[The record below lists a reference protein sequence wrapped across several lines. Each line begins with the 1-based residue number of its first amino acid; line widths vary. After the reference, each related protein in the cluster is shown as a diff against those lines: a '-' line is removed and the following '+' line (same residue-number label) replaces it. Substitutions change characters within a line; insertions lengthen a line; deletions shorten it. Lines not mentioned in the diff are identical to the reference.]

1 MPPLNRQTAYKQ
13 NRLQQLRGFC
23 YTALTGS
30 VSRAAEKLLLS
41 QPSVSQQI
49 KALEREFGAALI
61 ERHGRSVKLTSE
73 GELLYKMAEPLV
85 QSVDTLHH
93 EFSARRDQVEGGRL
107 DIAAGESTILY
118 ILPKYVKAFI
128 TAHPGIDLKLH
139 NVTGREGLAMLRARD
154 ADLAI
159 GSMIDPH
166 DDMDY
171 EPIFSFNPVL
181 ITARNHPLAKRK
193 RVTME
198 EVASYPLILPP
209 RNLTTFRIVD
219 AAFRQRGLKYEVRL
233 EAGGWEV
240 IKKYVELNLGISLV
254 TNICLTG
261 RERLAVLPLGKHL
274 PRRTY
279 GVVLAKNV
287 HHSPQAR
294 RFIELM
300 HDPELARKR

>member
-1 MPPLNRQTAYKQ
+1 MPTQSRLTAYKQ

-23 YTALTGS
+23 FTALTGS

-41 QPSVSQQI
+41 QPSVSLQI
-49 KALEREFGAALI
+49 KALEKEFGATLI
-61 ERHGRSVKLTSE
+61 ERHGRRITLTPD
-73 GELLYKMAEPLV
+73 GALLYTLAAPLV
-85 QSVDTLHH
+85 HSIDTLRH
-93 EFSARRDQVEGGRL
+93 EFTARRDQVEVGRL

-118 ILPKYVKAFI
+118 ILPNYVKAFV

-139 NVTGREGLAMLRARD
+139 NVSGREGLAMLRARE

-166 DDMDY
+166 DDMEY
-171 EPIFSFNPVL
+171 EPIFTFNPVL
-181 ITARNHPLAKRK
+181 ITARTHPLAKRK
-193 RVTME
+193 RVTLE
-198 EVASYPLILPP
+198 EVATYPLILPP
-209 RNLTTFRIVD
+209 RNLTTFRLVD
-219 AAFRQRGLKYEVRL
+219 AAFRQRGIKYEVRL

-261 RERLAVLPLGKHL
+261 RERLAVIPLGKHL

-279 GVVLAKNV
+279 GVVVAKNV

-300 HDPELARKR
+300 HNRKLAEKR